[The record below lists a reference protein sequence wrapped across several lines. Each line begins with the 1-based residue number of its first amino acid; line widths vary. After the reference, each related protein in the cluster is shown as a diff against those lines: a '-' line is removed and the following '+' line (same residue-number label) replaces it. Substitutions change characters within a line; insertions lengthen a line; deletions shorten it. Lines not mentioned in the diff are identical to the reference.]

1 MSNENS
7 NRPELFVDNDR
18 YDWDEDTI
26 NGKQLR
32 ELASL
37 PDDVHIFHKIPGKPD
52 EEIKDN
58 TAVDLTKVQGPDRFW
73 TRPAGSQAG

>member
-1 MSNENS
+1 MSNEHA

-18 YDWDEDTI
+18 YDWDEETI

-32 ELASL
+32 VLASL
-37 PDDVHIFHKIPGKPD
+37 PDDVQIFHKIPGKPD
-52 EEIKDN
+52 EEVKDN
-58 TAVDLTKVQGPDRFW
+58 TTVDLTKVHGPDHFW

>member
-1 MSNENS
+1 MINDPS

-18 YDWDEDTI
+18 YDWEEDTI

-32 ELASL
+32 DLASL
-37 PDDVHIFHKIPGKPD
+37 PDDVQIFHKIPGKPD
-52 EEIKDN
+52 EEVKDN
-58 TAVDLTKVQGPDRFW
+58 TAVDLTKVHGPDRFW